1 MAEMLEQQGQT
12 GEAQFPVPVGETKL
26 VPGKLKGKQKAAVLL
41 VSLGAQNAAS
51 IFRHLREA
59 EIEQLSLEM
68 AKMEHLQH
76 EEVEGVLSEAS
87 EHLLAAEYIAQGGV
101 DFAREVLESAVGE
114 ERAQEII
121 GRLSAIIEVRP
132 FEFMRRTP
140 PEQIQAFLAG
150 ESTQTLAL
158 VIANMHTSLGAQVLA
173 QLPPNV
179 QADVAM
185 RIATMTETSPDVIK
199 DVEEVIRRKLAM
211 VASQDYAAA
220 GGVKGLADILNS
232 ADRGTERNVIDTL
245 AEKDAQLAEEI
256 KMLLFVF
263 EDIVKLDD
271 RSVQL
276 VLKDVDQKDLAMAL
290 RGVSEEVK
298 QKILSNM
305 SQRGAEMLLE
315 EMEYQPPQRRS
326 VIEEAQ
332 TRIVGTVRRLEDA
345 GAIVIARGDEDE
357 EAEDLV

>member
-1 MAEMLEQQGQT
+1 VPEEQ
-12 GEAQFPVPVGETKL
+12 ANLPAPLPPVAPLATN
-26 VPGKLKGKQKAAVLL
+26 PDKLKGKQKAAVLL
-41 VSLGAQNAAS
+41 VSLGAEKAAQ
-51 IFRHLREA
+51 IFKHLRDA

-68 AKMEHLQH
+68 AQMEHVPS
-76 EEVEGVLSEAS
+76 ETVEAVYGEAS
-87 EHLLAAEYIAQGGV
+87 AHLMAAEYLAQGGV
-101 DFAREVLESAVGE
+101 DYAREVLEGAVGE
-114 ERAQEII
+114 ERANEII

-158 VIANMHTSLGAQVLA
+158 VLANMHTSLGAQVMA
-173 QLPPNV
+173 QLPAQV
-179 QADVAM
+179 QAEVAM
-185 RIATMTETSPDVIK
+185 KIAAMTETSPDVIK
-199 DVEEVIRRKLAM
+199 DVEAVMRQKLAM
-211 VASQDYAAA
+211 VTSQDYAAA

-232 ADRGTERNVIDTL
+232 ADRGTERNVIETI

-256 KMLLFVF
+256 RMLLFVF
-263 EDIVKLDD
+263 EDITKLDD
-271 RSVQL
+271 RAVQL

-298 QKILSNM
+298 QKILGNM
-305 SQRGAEMLLE
+305 SQRGAEMLME

-332 TRIVGTVRRLEDA
+332 GRIVATIRRLEDA
-345 GAIVIARGDEDE
+345 GAIVVARGGDEE